1 MSESS
6 TRRAGHR
13 LAAAFTALWATL
25 GLLPAGGCRPHATL
39 DAPVLMYHSVEP
51 DPGDSVW
58 SVSTHAFDR
67 QLADLARQGYTSILP
82 RDLARARRGWRRLPP
97 KPVILT
103 FDDGLLNN
111 LQHAEPLLRRHGFR
125 AICYL
130 IIDRIADTP
139 TDRRT
144 WRQAPCL
151 TWEEVR
157 AMQRRGTFSFGVH
170 SLAHTP
176 DPRREA
182 ETVASAR
189 QAFRRRTGRSPDSF
203 CYPHGQAPDVL
214 REAVQAAGFTTA
226 MVCEDTWHVFSPTN
240 DLLRIPRVSVYGGRH
255 DQRHEAHGLFREA
268 AAGMPAA
275 ASPQPDRA
283 GEPAPAHRPAVHPHP
298 IPKHPP
304 P

>member
-1 MSESS
+1 
-6 TRRAGHR
+6 
-13 LAAAFTALWATL
+13 
-25 GLLPAGGCRPHATL
+25 
-39 DAPVLMYHSVEP
+39 
-51 DPGDSVW
+51 
-58 SVSTHAFDR
+58 
-67 QLADLARQGYTSILP
+67 
-82 RDLARARRGWRRLPP
+82 
-97 KPVILT
+97 
-103 FDDGLLNN
+103 
-111 LQHAEPLLRRHGFR
+111 
-125 AICYL
+125 
-130 IIDRIADTP
+130 
-139 TDRRT
+139 
-144 WRQAPCL
+144 
-151 TWEEVR
+151 
-157 AMQRRGTFSFGVH
+157 MQRRGTFSFGVH

-275 ASPQPDRA
+275 SSPQPDRA
-283 GEPAPAHRPAVHPHP
+283 GEPAPAHRPAVLPHP